1 MGQVT
6 LELSEATL
14 RKAGELAAKK
24 GMPLGTFLAYQI
36 DELVAAND
44 RYERARA
51 SVAQLYPDTA
61 QDDLTIDDP
70 QHFFDRW
77 QNGPPTG

>member
-24 GMPLGTFLAYQI
+24 GMPLDAFLAYQI

-51 SVAQLYPDTA
+51 SVAQLFPETA
-61 QDDLTIDDP
+61 QDLTIDDP
-70 QHFFDRW
+70 QHFFNRW
-77 QNGPPTG
+77 QNDPPTA

>member
-14 RKAGELAAKK
+14 RKAGELATKK
-24 GMPLGTFLAYQI
+24 GMPLDAFLAYQI

-51 SVAQLYPDTA
+51 SVAQMFPDTA
-61 QDDLTIDDP
+61 QDDLAIDDP
-70 QHFFDRW
+70 QHFFNRW
-77 QNGPPTG
+77 QNDPPTA

>member
-1 MGQVT
+1 MGQVS

-51 SVAQLYPDTA
+51 SVAQMFPDTA
-61 QDDLTIDDP
+61 QDLAIDDP
-70 QHFFDRW
+70 EHFFNRW

>member
-14 RKAGELAAKK
+14 RKAAELAAKK

-51 SVAQLYPDTA
+51 SVAQRFPDIA
-61 QDDLTIDDP
+61 QDDVAIDDP
-70 QHFFDRW
+70 QQFFERW
-77 QNGPPTG
+77 QNGPPSG

>member
-14 RKAGELAAKK
+14 RMAGELAAKK
-24 GMPLGTFLAYQI
+24 GMPLGAFLAYQI

-51 SVAQLYPDTA
+51 SVAQMFPDTA
-61 QDDLTIDDP
+61 GDLTIDDP
-70 QHFFDRW
+70 QQFFERW
-77 QNGPPTG
+77 QNGPPIG